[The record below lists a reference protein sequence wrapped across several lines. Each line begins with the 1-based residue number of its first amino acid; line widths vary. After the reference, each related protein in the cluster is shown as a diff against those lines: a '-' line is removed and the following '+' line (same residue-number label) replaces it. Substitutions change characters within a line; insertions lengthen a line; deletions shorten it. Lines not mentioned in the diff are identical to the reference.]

1 MCYYKKMQQN
11 IICLTSEFISIQT
24 LKNIIP
30 TRPMLHKY
38 LNIFCNASINCKNV
52 NSETYMGYK
61 IPLQKIESTL
71 VNHPG
76 QSIVVL
82 SKDNYNVNFLRME
95 ESIMTRYPKTSFF
108 MRNSTIEQDGNDT
121 LLVSQ
126 NGVSILFVS
135 LYKTLNNVVT
145 IKIE

>member
-1 MCYYKKMQQN
+1 MQQN
-11 IICLTSEFISIQT
+11 IVCLTSEFISIET

-30 TRPMLHKY
+30 TRPMLHQY
-38 LNIFCNASINCKNV
+38 LDIFCNASMNCKNV
-52 NSETYMGYK
+52 DSEAYMGYK
-61 IPLQKIESTL
+61 IPLQKIESTS

-76 QSIVVL
+76 QSVVVL

-95 ESIMTRYPKTSFF
+95 ESIMTRYPKTSFLL
-108 MRNSTIEQDGNDT
+108 RNSTIEQDGNDT
-121 LLVSQ
+121 LLVSKD
-126 NGVSILFVS
+126 GLSILFVS